1 MHSEEIKNQFIE
13 LRAQEKTL
21 EEISG
26 TLNVC
31 KRTLVQ
37 WNRQF
42 ADNIAGLR
50 EVHRESLRRQ
60 LFGTTHDWMK
70 RELDH
75 YLRLDTELAHRKFQ
89 YSPTESVFRMRAE
102 SRKTIEKFLFAE
114 SSLDSPER
122 AASIPGSASEE
133 GQKIPEVSK

>member
-13 LRAQEKTL
+13 LRAQEKTM

-26 TLNVC
+26 VLNVC

-42 ADNIAGLR
+42 ADDIAGLR
-50 EVHRESLRRQ
+50 AVHRESLRRK
-60 LFGTTHDWMK
+60 LFGSTHDWMK

-75 YLRLDTELAHRKFQ
+75 YQRLDTELAQRQFK

-102 SRKTIEKFLFAE
+102 SRRTIEKFLFAE
-114 SSLDSPER
+114 SSLDSPKVS
-122 AASIPGSASEE
+122 ATMPGSGKQEAT
-133 GQKIPEVSK
+133 QDR